1 MVTLHS
7 SLLLPEGRVLIS
19 APVRWMSLE
28 ICLVS
33 HDRFAVELSPC
44 HCLDDCA
51 NARFE
56 GYCDLLKLRML
67 VWKRRAAKRHRANRK
82 KSQNAVCGNFFC
94 QVFSAKPLSNG
105 DLRMRGRRHFYH
117 IIFLPSW
124 SWLGIIKSPQFL
136 DINLECRHL
145 PRDFHQQWMLFW
157 KFSLHFGHIL
167 FFFGGVRSS
176 DFLHLW
182 IFSTLH
188 ATKNRWKTNEKNE
201 SQRKPTEKPMK
212 TNDEQKQW
220 QNKPKHMNDCLKSRR
235 KRTNEEKH
243 WKPQKKRMNN
253 QIRTNKKTMREIR
266 VTTNERIK
274 KPTQNQMK
282 GKEKQH

>member
-1 MVTLHS
+1 MANQTADTRT
-7 SLLLPEGRVLIS
+7 RVLIS

-124 SWLGIIKSPQFL
+124 FWLGIIKSPQFL

-145 PRDFHQQWMLFW
+145 PRDFHQQRMLFW

-167 FFFGGVRSS
+167 FFFGGVFVLQTSS
-176 DFLHLW
+176 TYGLFLHW
-182 IFSTLH
+182 MPP
-188 ATKNRWKTNEKNE
+188 KTVEKPMKKNE
-201 SQRKPTEKPMK
+201 SQRKPTEEPKK

-220 QNKPKHMNDCLKSRR
+220 QNKPKHMND
-235 KRTNEEKH
+235 
-243 WKPQKKRMNN
+243 
-253 QIRTNKKTMREIR
+253 
-266 VTTNERIK
+266 
-274 KPTQNQMK
+274 
-282 GKEKQH
+282 